1 MTAFVSAPVAAR
13 LSSLLGADVRLASDV
28 VGDSAQSM
36 VASLR
41 DGDVGML
48 ENVRFEPGEESNDPA
63 FAQQLAAFAD
73 VYVND
78 AFGTAHRAHASTE
91 GVAHLL
97 PAVAGKLM
105 ARELEMLG
113 GVMDN
118 PRTPVVAI
126 VGGSKISTK
135 VGVLD
140 HLLDRVDVLWVGG
153 AMACTFYRAL
163 GESYGNIAGRG
174 GPGGN
179 GAALLDGA
187 AGRRADLRL
196 PATPSSLSASPPM
209 RRRGWLRDTEIP
221 DGWMVVDAGP
231 ETVARMADGLR
242 GRRDDHLERTARHLR
257 DPRHSLPALAM
268 SRALSP
274 HLRGLSVIGGG
285 DLAAA
290 VQDAGVADKI
300 GFISTGG
307 GATIEFLEGRT
318 LPGRGRAPRPRG
330 RPALTADRSRRFRV
344 PADGGRQLE
353 DEHDGRRRDVALAG
367 AVVAAVAG
375 TSGDVEVAVLPPFT
389 HLWPVRSVLDGSG
402 VLLGAQDVFWED
414 KGAYTGEV
422 SPSMLEG
429 WCDSRSSATPS
440 AGTSLVSAT
449 TRWPGSS
456 VAAHA
461 PRAAA

>member
-1 MTAFVSAPVAAR
+1 MNKATMDDIDVHGKRVLLREDLNVPMREGAIVDDRRIREAIPTIEALRARDARVIVVAHLGRPKGRINDTLSLGPVAAH
-13 LSSLLGADVRLASDV
+13 LSTLIGADVRLASDV

-41 DGDVGML
+41 DGEIGML
-48 ENVRFEPGEESNDPA
+48 ENVRFEPGEEANDPA
-63 FAQQLAAFAD
+63 FAERLAAFAD

-113 GVMDN
+113 RVMDN

-140 HLLDRVDVLWVGG
+140 HLLDRVDILWVGG

-163 GESYGNIAGRG
+163 GLTTGTSLVEDDQVATARR
-174 GPGGN
+174 
-179 GAALLDGA
+179 LLDAA

-196 PATPSSLSASPPM
+196 PADAVVTERVADDAPTRTVANS
-209 RRRGWLRDTEIP
+209 EIP

-231 ETVARMADGLR
+231 ASVARIAADCSAAGTIIWNGPL
-242 GRRDDHLERTARHLR
+242 GIYEIPSFAVGTRDVARAVAA
-257 DPRHSLPALAM
+257 SPAT
-268 SRALSP
+268 
-274 HLRGLSVIGGG
+274 SVIGGG

-318 LPGRGRAPRPRG
+318 LPG
-330 RPALTADRSRRFRV
+330 
-344 PADGGRQLE
+344 
-353 DEHDGRRRDVALAG
+353 
-367 AVVAAVAG
+367 VAALR
-375 TSGDVEVAVLPPFT
+375 DHE
-389 HLWPVRSVLDGSG
+389 
-402 VLLGAQDVFWED
+402 
-414 KGAYTGEV
+414 
-422 SPSMLEG
+422 
-429 WCDSRSSATPS
+429 
-440 AGTSLVSAT
+440 
-449 TRWPGSS
+449 
-456 VAAHA
+456 AA
-461 PRAAA
+461 RR

>member
-1 MTAFVSAPVAAR
+1 MAAPSKATIDDVDVHGKRVLLREDLNVPMRDGAITDDRRIREAIPTIEALRAHNARVIVVAHLGRPKGRIDDSARLGPIAAR

-36 VASLR
+36 VDSLR

-48 ENVRFEPGEESNDPA
+48 ENVRFEPGEETNDPE
-63 FAQQLAAFAD
+63 FARKLATFGD
-73 VYVND
+73 IYVND

-163 GESYGNIAGRG
+163 GESTGTSLVEDDQVPTARR
-174 GPGGN
+174 
-179 GAALLDGA
+179 LLGSA
-187 AGRRADLRL
+187 PERRADLRL
-196 PATPSSLSASPPM
+196 PVDGVVVERVEADAPTQVVA
-209 RRRGWLRDTEIP
+209 WKAIP

-231 ETVARMADGLR
+231 DTVARIAADCA
-242 GRRDDHLERTARHLR
+242 TAGTIIWNGPLGIYEI
-257 DPRHSLPALAM
+257 PAFAKGTHQVARAVAASKAM
-268 SRALSP
+268 S
-274 HLRGLSVIGGG
+274 VVGGG

-318 LPGRGRAPRPRG
+318 LPG
-330 RPALTADRSRRFRV
+330 
-344 PADGGRQLE
+344 
-353 DEHDGRRRDVALAG
+353 
-367 AVVAAVAG
+367 VAALR
-375 TSGDVEVAVLPPFT
+375 DREVA
-389 HLWPVRSVLDGSG
+389 R
-402 VLLGAQDVFWED
+402 
-414 KGAYTGEV
+414 
-422 SPSMLEG
+422 
-429 WCDSRSSATPS
+429 R
-440 AGTSLVSAT
+440 
-449 TRWPGSS
+449 
-456 VAAHA
+456 
-461 PRAAA
+461 

>member
-1 MTAFVSAPVAAR
+1 MALLTKATIDDIDVHGKRVLLREDLNVPMRDEAITDDRRIREAIPTIEALRSRGARVIVVAHLGRPKGKIDDSARLGPIAAR
-13 LSSLLGADVRLASDV
+13 LGSLLGADVRLASDV

-48 ENVRFEPGEESNDPA
+48 ENVRFEPGEEANDPA
-63 FAQQLAAFAD
+63 FASQLAAFGD
-73 VYVND
+73 VFVND

-140 HLLDRVDVLWVGG
+140 HLMDRVDVLWVGG

-163 GESYGNIAGRG
+163 GETTGTSLVEENQVDTARR
-174 GPGGN
+174 
-179 GAALLDGA
+179 LLESA

-196 PATPSSLSASPPM
+196 PIDGVVAERVADDAPTQVVA
-209 RRRGWLRDTEIP
+209 WKAIP

-231 ETVARMADGLR
+231 ETVQRIAEDCERAGTVIWNGPLGIYEIPAFAAGTRDVARAVAGSKA
-242 GRRDDHLERTARHLR
+242 T
-257 DPRHSLPALAM
+257 
-268 SRALSP
+268 
-274 HLRGLSVIGGG
+274 SVIGGG

-290 VQDAGVADKI
+290 VKDAGVADKI

-318 LPGRGRAPRPRG
+318 LPGIA
-330 RPALTADRSRRFRV
+330 ALRNR
-344 PADGGRQLE
+344 E
-353 DEHDGRRRDVALAG
+353 
-367 AVVAAVAG
+367 VVA
-375 TSGDVEVAVLPPFT
+375 
-389 HLWPVRSVLDGSG
+389 R
-402 VLLGAQDVFWED
+402 
-414 KGAYTGEV
+414 
-422 SPSMLEG
+422 
-429 WCDSRSSATPS
+429 
-440 AGTSLVSAT
+440 
-449 TRWPGSS
+449 
-456 VAAHA
+456 
-461 PRAAA
+461 

>member
-1 MTAFVSAPVAAR
+1 MIVVAHLGRPKGRIDDTARLGPIAAR

-28 VGDSAQSM
+28 VGDSAHSM
-36 VASLR
+36 VESLR

-48 ENVRFEPGEESNDPA
+48 ENVRFEPGEETNDPA
-63 FAQQLAAFAD
+63 FAEQLAAFGD
-73 VYVND
+73 IYVND

-163 GESYGNIAGRG
+163 GESTGTSLVEEEQVQTAKR
-174 GPGGN
+174 
-179 GAALLDGA
+179 LLDSAG
-187 AGRRADLRL
+187 GRRADLRL
-196 PATPSSLSASPPM
+196 PIDAVVVERAVANAPAQVVA
-209 RRRGWLRDTEIP
+209 WKAIP

-231 ETVARMADGLR
+231 DTVGRIAADCAGAGTIIWNGPLGVYEIPDFAAGTRDVARAVAASKA
-242 GRRDDHLERTARHLR
+242 T
-257 DPRHSLPALAM
+257 
-268 SRALSP
+268 
-274 HLRGLSVIGGG
+274 SVIGGG

-318 LPGRGRAPRPRG
+318 LPGIA
-330 RPALTADRSRRFRV
+330 ALRDREVVRR
-344 PADGGRQLE
+344 
-353 DEHDGRRRDVALAG
+353 
-367 AVVAAVAG
+367 
-375 TSGDVEVAVLPPFT
+375 
-389 HLWPVRSVLDGSG
+389 
-402 VLLGAQDVFWED
+402 
-414 KGAYTGEV
+414 
-422 SPSMLEG
+422 
-429 WCDSRSSATPS
+429 
-440 AGTSLVSAT
+440 
-449 TRWPGSS
+449 
-456 VAAHA
+456 
-461 PRAAA
+461 

>member
-1 MTAFVSAPVAAR
+1 MAELLKATIDDIDVDGKRVLLREDLNVPMRDGAITDDRRIRKALPTIEALRARNARVIVVAHLGRPKGKIDDNARLGPIAAR
-13 LSSLLGADVRLASDV
+13 LSDLLGADVRLASDV

-36 VASLR
+36 VESLR

-48 ENVRFEPGEESNDPA
+48 ENVRFEPGEEANDPA
-63 FAQQLAAFAD
+63 FARQLAAFGD
-73 VYVND
+73 IFVND

-113 GVMDN
+113 SVMDN

-163 GESYGNIAGRG
+163 GESTGTSLVEEEQIQTARG
-174 GPGGN
+174 
-179 GAALLDGA
+179 LLDSAG
-187 AGRRADLRL
+187 GRRADLRL
-196 PATPSSLSASPPM
+196 PIDAVVVEKAVADAATQVVA
-209 RRRGWLRDTEIP
+209 WKAIP

-231 ETVARMADGLR
+231 DTVDRIAADCAGAGTIIWNGPLGIYEIPAFAAGTRDVARAVAASKA
-242 GRRDDHLERTARHLR
+242 TT
-257 DPRHSLPALAM
+257 
-268 SRALSP
+268 
-274 HLRGLSVIGGG
+274 VIGGG

-290 VQDAGVADKI
+290 VKDAGVADKI

-318 LPGRGRAPRPRG
+318 LPGIA
-330 RPALTADRSRRFRV
+330 ALRDREVVSR
-344 PADGGRQLE
+344 
-353 DEHDGRRRDVALAG
+353 
-367 AVVAAVAG
+367 
-375 TSGDVEVAVLPPFT
+375 
-389 HLWPVRSVLDGSG
+389 
-402 VLLGAQDVFWED
+402 
-414 KGAYTGEV
+414 
-422 SPSMLEG
+422 
-429 WCDSRSSATPS
+429 
-440 AGTSLVSAT
+440 
-449 TRWPGSS
+449 
-456 VAAHA
+456 
-461 PRAAA
+461 

>member
-1 MTAFVSAPVAAR
+1 MAALLKATIDDIDVVGKRVLLREDLNVPMRDGAITDDRRIRAALPTIEALRARRARVIVVAHLGRPKGRIDDNARLGPIAAR
-13 LSSLLGADVRLASDV
+13 LSDLLGADVRLASDV

-36 VASLR
+36 VGSLR

-48 ENVRFEPGEESNDPA
+48 ENVRFEPGEEANDPA
-63 FAQQLAAFAD
+63 FARQLAAFGD
-73 VYVND
+73 IFVND

-163 GESYGNIAGRG
+163 GETTGTSLVEEGQVQTARGLLDSAGR
-174 GPGGN
+174 
-179 GAALLDGA
+179 
-187 AGRRADLRL
+187 RRADLRL
-196 PATPSSLSASPPM
+196 PTDAVVVEQAVADAS
-209 RRRGWLRDTEIP
+209 TQVVASNAIP

-231 ETVARMADGLR
+231 DTVERIAADCAGAGTIIWNGPLGIYEIPAFAAGTREVARAVAASKA
-242 GRRDDHLERTARHLR
+242 TT
-257 DPRHSLPALAM
+257 
-268 SRALSP
+268 
-274 HLRGLSVIGGG
+274 VIGGG

-318 LPGRGRAPRPRG
+318 LPGIA
-330 RPALTADRSRRFRV
+330 ALRDREVVSR
-344 PADGGRQLE
+344 
-353 DEHDGRRRDVALAG
+353 
-367 AVVAAVAG
+367 
-375 TSGDVEVAVLPPFT
+375 
-389 HLWPVRSVLDGSG
+389 
-402 VLLGAQDVFWED
+402 
-414 KGAYTGEV
+414 
-422 SPSMLEG
+422 
-429 WCDSRSSATPS
+429 
-440 AGTSLVSAT
+440 
-449 TRWPGSS
+449 
-456 VAAHA
+456 
-461 PRAAA
+461 

>member
-1 MTAFVSAPVAAR
+1 MAALLKATIDDIDVDGKRVLLREDLNVPMRDGAITDDRRIRAALPSIEALRARKARVIVVAHLGRPKGKIDDNARLGPIAAR
-13 LSSLLGADVRLASDV
+13 LSDLLGVDVRLASDV

-36 VASLR
+36 VESLR

-48 ENVRFEPGEESNDPA
+48 ENVRFEPGEEANDPA
-63 FAQQLAAFAD
+63 FARQLAAFGD
-73 VYVND
+73 IFVND

-163 GESYGNIAGRG
+163 GESTGTSLVEEEQIQTARG
-174 GPGGN
+174 
-179 GAALLDGA
+179 LLDSA

-196 PATPSSLSASPPM
+196 PIDAIVVEKAVADASTQVV
-209 RRRGWLRDTEIP
+209 GWKAIP

-231 ETVARMADGLR
+231 DTVERIAADCAGAGTIIWNGPLGIYEIPAFAAGTRDVARA
-242 GRRDDHLERTARHLR
+242 A
-257 DPRHSLPALAM
+257 AA
-268 SRALSP
+268 SRATT
-274 HLRGLSVIGGG
+274 VIGGG

-318 LPGRGRAPRPRG
+318 LPGIA
-330 RPALTADRSRRFRV
+330 ALRDREVVSR
-344 PADGGRQLE
+344 
-353 DEHDGRRRDVALAG
+353 
-367 AVVAAVAG
+367 
-375 TSGDVEVAVLPPFT
+375 
-389 HLWPVRSVLDGSG
+389 
-402 VLLGAQDVFWED
+402 
-414 KGAYTGEV
+414 
-422 SPSMLEG
+422 
-429 WCDSRSSATPS
+429 
-440 AGTSLVSAT
+440 
-449 TRWPGSS
+449 
-456 VAAHA
+456 
-461 PRAAA
+461 